1 MKQMYRFAAVIF
13 CLTISITSAGA
24 QESIFSSQQ
33 SGSVRQELINSL
45 KIDKQLDFCGEAV
58 PLHEAEIKE
67 RLERELLFALDNND
81 AIILW
86 LKRANR
92 YFPHIEKVL
101 KENSMPDDLK
111 YIAIAE
117 SALKPHATSNKGAVG
132 YWQFIES
139 TGSKYG
145 MEINS
150 DIDERR
156 NFFTSTQKAI
166 TYLKELYTLFGSW
179 TLAAAAYNMGEEGL
193 RTDILVQKVN
203 NYYQLYLPQETQRY
217 IFRILTAKMIMS
229 NPEKYG
235 FFLSKDDLY
244 QQMQFDRVEISASQP
259 VPIYII
265 AQAAKTYF
273 KIIKDLNPHIKNYY
287 IPAGRWQIMIPKGS
301 AAGFNER
308 YESLLQQ
315 WLAEKKERIY
325 IVKQGDNLSNISA
338 RFNVPVKAI
347 MIWNGINN
355 GKKVSPGD
363 KLIIFSKSFKL
374 ENINSKNGTP
384 EKPIITMPSS
394 GTNQ

>member
-1 MKQMYRFAAVIF
+1 MKQMYRFTAVIF
-13 CLTISITSAGA
+13 SLTIFLPSAGA

-33 SGSVRQELINSL
+33 SSSVRQELINSL

-203 NYYQLYLPQETQRY
+203 NYYQIYLAQETQRY
-217 IFRILTAKMIMS
+217 IFRILKVKMIMS
-229 NPEKYG
+229 NPGKYG
-235 FFLSKDDLY
+235 FFLSKEDLY
-244 QQMQFDRVEISASQP
+244 QQIPFDSVEISASQP
-259 VPIYII
+259 VPIHIV

-301 AAGFNER
+301 AGGFHER

-315 WLAEKKERIY
+315 WLTEKKERIY

-338 RFNVPVKAI
+338 HFNVPVKAI

-384 EKPIITMPSS
+384 EKPIMTMPSS
-394 GTNQ
+394 GANQ

>member
-1 MKQMYRFAAVIF
+1 LKQMYRFAAVIF
-13 CLTISITSAGA
+13 GLTIFIASAGA
-24 QESIFSSQQ
+24 QESLFSSQQ

-45 KIDKQLDFCGEAV
+45 KIDRQLDFCGEAV
-58 PLHEAEIKE
+58 PLQEAEIKE
-67 RLERELLFALDNND
+67 RLEREMLYALDNND

-101 KENSMPDDLK
+101 KENSLPDDLK

-145 MEINS
+145 MEINA

-193 RTDILVQKVN
+193 RTDIMVQKVN

-217 IFRILTAKMIMS
+217 IFRILTIKIIMS

-235 FFLSKDDLY
+235 FFLSKEDLY
-244 QQMQFDRVEISASQP
+244 QQMQFDRVEITASQP

-287 IPAGRWQIMIPKGS
+287 IPAGKWQIMVPAG
-301 AAGFNER
+301 AASGFRER
-308 YESLLQQ
+308 YEKFLQQ
-315 WLAEKKERIY
+315 WLTEKKERIY
-325 IVKQGDNLSNISA
+325 IVKQGDNLSNIAA
-338 RFNVPVKAI
+338 RFDVPVKAI

-363 KLIIFSKSFKL
+363 KLVIFSKSFKL
-374 ENINSKNGTP
+374 ESINGKNGTP
-384 EKPIITMPSS
+384 EKPVLTMPFS
-394 GTNQ
+394 GAN